1 MGARLELH
9 PLILPRRHIFKNVLA
24 CRAEALTISLGRRT
38 CAAGVVAHGQRVSVV
53 VGVHGEEADSEG
65 AVLGVRRAVFK
76 VLQVDAQLVVALDG
90 QGVDLLQ
97 PCSRKQTER
106 RRQEGRCQRGGGGGG
121 MIWSLTFKGISP
133 RDYFWSPDVL
143 VSGVFRREMILF

>member
-1 MGARLELH
+1 MCRLAA
-9 PLILPRRHIFKNVLA
+9 P
-24 CRAEALTISLGRRT
+24 SLWPFPPGRRT
-38 CAAGVVAHGQRVSVV
+38 CAAGVVAHGQRVAVV
-53 VGVHGEEADSEG
+53 VGVHGEEADPEG

-97 PCSRKQTER
+97 PCSRRQTER
-106 RRQEGRCQRGGGGGG
+106 RRQEGRV
-121 MIWSLTFKGISP
+121 WSSTLSGASP

-143 VSGVFRREMILF
+143 G

>member
-1 MGARLELH
+1 MWLFPQRE
-9 PLILPRRHIFKNVLA
+9 
-24 CRAEALTISLGRRT
+24 RRT
-38 CAAGVVAHGQRVSVV
+38 CAAGVVAHGQRVAVV

-97 PCSRKQTER
+97 ACSGRQTVR
-106 RRQEGRCQRGGGGGG
+106 RRQGGSVARVLGECSLLRARG
-121 MIWSLTFKGISP
+121 SFP
-133 RDYFWSPDVL
+133 P
-143 VSGVFRREMILF
+143 